1 MEQVIDR
8 VRVSRR
14 SWRLF
19 THRAANYN
27 ISLGIPVFNLQ
38 LRTGESDLLLGG
50 IGSWR
55 GLVADVDGVTHD
67 LLMER
72 GESSRVSDQCL

>member
-1 MEQVIDR
+1 MTEYEFPEEVGD
-8 VRVSRR
+8 S
-14 SWRLF
+14 SL
-19 THRAANYN
+19 TELEDYN

-38 LRTGESDLLLGG
+38 LRTGESNLLLGG
-50 IGSWR
+50 VGSWR
-55 GLVADVDGVTHD
+55 CLVADVDGVTHD

>member
-1 MEQVIDR
+1 LTEYEFPEEVGD
-8 VRVSRR
+8 S
-14 SWRLF
+14 SL
-19 THRAANYN
+19 TELEDYN

-38 LRTGESDLLLGG
+38 LRTGESDLLLGSV
-50 IGSWR
+50 GSR
-55 GLVADVDGVTHD
+55 RCLVADVDGVTHD